1 MTCEKRN
8 LIWIFSQA
16 RKSCP
21 RTESAHIII
30 FFSFETTP
38 QPVTEQKKETP
49 TRKKNVILYL
59 LRALVVAKEKRDE
72 RDARKSSSSYSSP
85 FTVLAR
91 CHASFRHGFFERVS
105 ERNFKSSRVSNVSV
119 RFIRLS
125 SSPFLVLR
133 VIVCTRCA
141 LSSRILSLSLSL
153 KTETKD
159 AL

>member
-1 MTCEKRN
+1 MDF
-8 LIWIFSQA
+8 LS
-16 RKSCP
+16 RKKELSS
-21 RTESAHIII
+21 TESAHIII
-30 FFSFETTP
+30 FFSLSKHTT

-91 CHASFRHGFFERVS
+91 CHASFRYRFFERVS
-105 ERNFKSSRVSNVSV
+105 ERNFKSSRVSNVMRFYFV
-119 RFIRLS
+119 RLLPRFWFYPSSHTMCSFFAHFISLS
-125 SSPFLVLR
+125 
-133 VIVCTRCA
+133 
-141 LSSRILSLSLSL
+141 LSLSLSL
-153 KTETKD
+153 KTETNN

>member
-1 MTCEKRN
+1 MDFLSSKKE
-8 LIWIFSQA
+8 LS
-16 RKSCP
+16 

-49 TRKKNVILYL
+49 TRKKKRVILYL

-72 RDARKSSSSYSSP
+72 RDARKSSFSSYSSP

-119 RFIRLS
+119 RFICLS

-153 KTETKD
+153 SLSENRD
-159 AL
+159 

>member
-1 MTCEKRN
+1 MDF
-8 LIWIFSQA
+8 LS
-16 RKSCP
+16 RKSW
-21 RTESAHIII
+21 REQKVLTLL
-30 FFSFETTP
+30 FFSLSKQHRNP
-38 QPVTEQKKETP
+38 SQNRKKKHTQ
-49 TRKKNVILYL
+49 RKKNVILYL

-119 RFIRLS
+119 RFICLS

-133 VIVCTRCA
+133 ASSCA
-141 LSSRILSLSLSL
+141 RDVLFLRAFSLSLSLS
-153 KTETKD
+153 ENRD
-159 AL
+159 

>member
-1 MTCEKRN
+1 MDFLSSKKE
-8 LIWIFSQA
+8 LS
-16 RKSCP
+16 

-119 RFIRLS
+119 RFICLS

-133 VIVCTRCA
+133 IFVCTRCA
-141 LSSRILSLSLSL
+141 LSSRILSLSL
-153 KTETKD
+153 
-159 AL
+159 